1 MPQPALTVFLVVA
14 AIVIVAVCVA
24 VIVIA
29 LRAHR
34 RRKLA
39 ETLEK
44 RRDDEV
50 QYAFVV
56 NPSKPQATARRL
68 HIQEFCKAKGLN
80 RVRFYDTQLDK
91 DGRDCALEA
100 LEDGAD
106 V

>member
-1 MPQPALTVFLVVA
+1 MQEVFTYFLNAAKRSRLTLTIGIMPQPALTVFLVVA

-80 RVRFYDTQLDK
+80 RVRF
-91 DGRDCALEA
+91 
-100 LEDGAD
+100 
-106 V
+106 